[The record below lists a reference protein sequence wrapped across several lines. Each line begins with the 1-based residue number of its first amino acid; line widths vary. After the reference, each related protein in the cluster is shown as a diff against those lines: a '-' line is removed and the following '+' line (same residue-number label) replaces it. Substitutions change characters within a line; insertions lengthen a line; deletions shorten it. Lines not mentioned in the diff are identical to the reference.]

1 MLHGRIAH
9 KRMKTLRPSQQ
20 QLHRR
25 HPHCAGFTKVQGL
38 KSLLKTI
45 RLHQPRKKKSHKLP
59 LPCPTKKQFS
69 RRTCLK
75 ILRLPQ
81 PPMKLMWSP
90 PQRKKNAAKPLIP
103 SLLFLSLLSVHSST
117 IMLSTGLRYRSQSQD
132 CQGSQVLHQH
142 LAPSKSMASGQT
154 THSSIAPGTPTQGKG
169 YHLIG
174 SGAIRSEAITP
185 AFYTI
190 KVASSHTS
198 VLTLKQ

>member
-1 MLHGRIAH
+1 M
-9 KRMKTLRPSQQ
+9 RPSQL

-25 HPHCAGFTKVQGL
+25 RLHCAGFAKVQGL

-45 RLHQPRKKKSHKLP
+45 RLHQPRKKKSHEFP

-90 PQRKKNAAKPLIP
+90 PQWKKKTAKPLIP
-103 SLLFLSLLSVHSST
+103 SLLFLSLLPVHSST
-117 IMLSTGLRYRSQSQD
+117 IMLSTCLRYRSQSQD

-142 LAPSKSMASGQT
+142 LSPSISMASGQT

-174 SGAIRSEAITP
+174 SGAILSEAITH
-185 AFYTI
+185 AFFTT

-198 VLTLKQ
+198 ALTLKP

>member
-1 MLHGRIAH
+1 M
-9 KRMKTLRPSQQ
+9 RPSPL

-25 HPHCAGFTKVQGL
+25 RLRSAGFAKVQGL
-38 KSLLKTI
+38 KSLLKTF
-45 RLHQPRKKKSHKLP
+45 RLLQPRNKKFPKLP
-59 LPCPTKKQFS
+59 

-90 PQRKKNAAKPLIP
+90 SQQRHQKTAKPLIP
-103 SLLFLSLLSVHSST
+103 PLLFLSLLPVPSST

-142 LAPSKSMASGQT
+142 LAPSISMASEQT

-174 SGAIRSEAITP
+174 SGAILSEAITL
-185 AFYTI
+185 AFFTT

-198 VLTLKQ
+198 ALTLKL